1 MRIEPYKP
9 GRIYKLV
16 RRDAPDTSIEAA
28 ESLDVSRLE
37 NLVLSVISSFP
48 DGCISDEVRKV
59 CEEQYELDNYSS
71 VTARYKGL
79 ADKGLIF
86 YTGEHRKGNSGRN
99 MRVMMAKERQ
109 IRLL

>member
-1 MRIEPYKP
+1 MGIEPYEP
-9 GRIYKLV
+9 GSIYKLF
-16 RRDAPDTSIEAA
+16 RNDAPSTSIEAA

-37 NLVLSVISSFP
+37 NLVLGVISSFA

-59 CEEQYELDNYSS
+59 CEEKYELSNYSS

-86 YTGEHRKGNSGRN
+86 YTGEQRKGNSGRN